1 MNHDF
6 FNLNNGLQASNEFL
20 EIAYPKCKEAVEGAA
35 KVGGVIVIGGS
46 LIFGPIPKPVFAD
59 EIRPKTEETSHS
71 DERENANTFW
81 AVTGTTGTLNISG
94 DMPIVLDPNISKV
107 EKSLHG
113 FYGPVEPFHAYEWI
127 LKKGKPL
134 EVGTV

>member
-1 MNHDF
+1 MNPDF
-6 FNLNNGLQASNEFL
+6 FNLNNSLQASNEFL

-46 LIFGPIPKPVFAD
+46 LVLGSIPKPVFAD
-59 EIRPKTEETSHS
+59 EIKPKTEETSHS
-71 DERENANTFW
+71 DERKNANTFW

-94 DMPIVLDPNISKV
+94 DMPIIFDPNISQV

-113 FYGPVEPFHAYEWI
+113 IYGPVEPVHAYEWT
-127 LKKGKPL
+127 LRKGNPL
-134 EVGTV
+134 EIRTV